1 MYSVYIMGFYTC
13 QHKCKCQGYNPYKVY
28 ICMFHLFSLYIC
40 TIQTCNVC
48 MYHSYI
54 YYIYVYLY
62 ICVILPYNAWIYNS
76 YLHLYICIVQTCDVL
91 CVHTIYICICTF
103 IIVMWLFRRIIQITF
118 VLFVK
123 RRYIYLIWFR
133 KSGRE
138 INLSF
143 ILTSNIKIFWP
154 NSNTFLMKKEEAFSL
169 FFERNVCRVCV
180 W

>member
-1 MYSVYIMGFYTC
+1 MYSVYIMGFYT
-13 QHKCKCQGYNPYKVY
+13 CQGYNPYKVY

-40 TIQTCNVC
+40 IIQTCNVC
-48 MYHSYI
+48 MYHSYM

-143 ILTSNIKIFWP
+143 ILTSNINIFWP
-154 NSNTFLMKKEEAFSL
+154 NLNTFLMKKEEAFSL